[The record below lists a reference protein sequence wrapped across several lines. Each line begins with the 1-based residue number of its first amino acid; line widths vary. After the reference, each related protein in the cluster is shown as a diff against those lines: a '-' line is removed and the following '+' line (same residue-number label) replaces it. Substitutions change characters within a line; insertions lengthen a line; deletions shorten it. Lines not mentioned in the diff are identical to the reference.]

1 MGTQGRQ
8 LSSLSYPH
16 QRESSTLAHSYS
28 YDSQSAP

>member
-8 LSSLSYPH
+8 LSSLSYPYKY
-16 QRESSTLAHSYS
+16 ENSTLGHSYS